1 MYLALY
7 RKYRPR
13 TFDDVISQEHITTTL
28 KNQITTGTAA
38 HAYLFTG
45 SRGTGKTT
53 CAKIL
58 AMAVN
63 CLHPVNGNPCLECAA
78 CREIADG
85 SAVDIV
91 EMDAASNNGVDDVRA
106 LRDEMSYTPVSCKY
120 RVYIIDE
127 VHMLSAN
134 AFNALLK
141 TLEEPP
147 EHVKFILATTELH
160 KVLPTIISRCQRFDF
175 RRINPADSVK
185 RLLYVAGQEGF
196 TLDEDAAEL
205 IAALSDGGMRDALS
219 LLDRCMNTD
228 GGRVSAQAVRD
239 CAGVADSRYLY
250 SFSQMIAA
258 GDAPGCLKLLNTLY
272 ADSKDIARI
281 IDELSTHYRDLMLRK
296 AAPAD
301 RALLSVISAEYP
313 QLDAAAELYTLDDI
327 LRCLTLLQQCA
338 DSIGKSRQR
347 KTLAEM
353 CLVRMCLKLSAQ
365 TEGAPKPPPMNV
377 VRPAPSANLPAG
389 TAVQIFDIEQPAER
403 FEPTPAEKLSPQNAA
418 ALNKLRALKHDEP
431 ARSAPVAPAQPAF
444 AQEEAKPSVDSGEPL
459 PQGAAISQSE
469 KHPQEAEP
477 AKSAPV
483 APAQPAFA
491 QEEAKPS
498 ADSGEPLPQGA
509 AISQSEKHPQ
519 EAEPAVNDM
528 KPSAAESAQ
537 PEHEAQNVQ
546 GAQNVQNAPSAPFDE
561 APPLEEAPPEDEPP
575 VTQEKAVLAESAT
588 PAEHAA
594 PAEHAVP
601 AEHAAPAEHATP
613 AEEKAAEQKPAPREI
628 TQAEWDEAVE
638 RLYPMT
644 RAMFSGTRVQTK
656 DGVLEIH
663 TANKLLIQ
671 GGSDGSL
678 QSYEREIS
686 EALGADIRIRIV
698 PEEEKTA
705 AEEISAVEKLL
716 DKAKGLDIEVIYK

>member
-1 MYLALY
+1 MKRVYLALY

-175 RRINPADSVK
+175 RRIDPADSVK
-185 RLLYVAGQEGF
+185 RLLYVAAQEGF

-205 IAALSDGGMRDALS
+205 IAQLSDGGMRDALS
-219 LLDRCMNTD
+219 LLDRCMNID

-250 SFSQMIAA
+250 SFSQMVAA

-313 QLDAAAELYTLDDI
+313 QIDAAAELYSLEDI

-365 TEGAPKPPPMNV
+365 TEGAPKPPAMNV

-403 FEPTPAEKLSPQNAA
+403 FEPTPTEKLSPQNAA
-418 ALNKLRALKHDEP
+418 ALDKLRALKH
-431 ARSAPVAPAQPAF
+431 S
-444 AQEEAKPSVDSGEPL
+444 
-459 PQGAAISQSE
+459 
-469 KHPQEAEP
+469 EP
-477 AKSAPV
+477 AKSAPAQPAPIQP
-483 APAQPAFA
+483 APAQAEP
-491 QEEAKPS
+491 KPS
-498 ADSGEPLPQGA
+498 ADSAEPL
-509 AISQSEKHPQ
+509 SQSTATPPSERPPQ
-519 EAEPAVNDM
+519 EAEPAVKDI
-528 KPSAAESAQ
+528 KPSAAESA
-537 PEHEAQNVQ
+537 PPAQNE
-546 GAQNVQNAPSAPFDE
+546 NTPSAPFDE
-561 APPLEEAPPEDEPP
+561 APPLEEAPPEYEAPPWEGLTPPPEDEPP
-575 VTQEKAVLAESAT
+575 ITQEKAVQAVPEQ
-588 PAEHAA
+588 AA
-594 PAEHAVP
+594 PEEKATSAEPAVP
-601 AEHAAPAEHATP
+601 TEK
-613 AEEKAAEQKPAPREI
+613 KAAEQKPAPREI
-628 TQAEWDEAVE
+628 TQAEWEQAVE

-644 RAMFSGTRVQTK
+644 RALFNGTRVQTK
-656 DGVLEIH
+656 DGALEIH

-671 GGSDGSL
+671 GGSDGV

-698 PEEEKTA
+698 PVEEKTA
-705 AEEISAVEKLL
+705 AEELSAVEKLL
-716 DKAKGLDIEVIYK
+716 DKAKGLDIEVIYKRKEILS